1 MNIDTS
7 APAIARE
14 EIVVNAPIEKVWAL
28 QSDINHWADWQP
40 DVSKATLDGGL
51 EVGKIFRWKA
61 AGLAITSTLQIVE
74 PYTQLGWTGDSI
86 GMKAI
91 HIWHFEATNNRT
103 RVRVEES
110 LSGWLTRL
118 MCLFDRNFLQKSMAK
133 SLAILKNQAEKS
145 I

>member
-7 APAIARE
+7 APAVARE
-14 EIVVNAPIEKVWAL
+14 EIVINAPIEKVWAL

-40 DVSKATLDGGL
+40 DVTKAALDGDLQKGT
-51 EVGKIFRWKA
+51 VFRWKA
-61 AGLAITSTLQIVE
+61 AGLAITSKIQVFD
-74 PYTQLGWTGDSI
+74 PYTNLGWTGDSI

-91 HIWHFEATNNRT
+91 HVWHFEATDNGT
-103 RVRVEES
+103 RVQVEES

-133 SLAILKNQAEKS
+133 SLATLKNQAEKS
-145 I
+145 V